1 MKIITIKNNKII
13 EKKEVSSH
21 YVMCESDVLDDG
33 TYGEVGQVLINGAWQ
48 KDPIVIAEQA
58 NQQRIAELKQIIDN
72 KNYLG
77 DDVTEERAELRTL
90 LGM

>member
-1 MKIITIKNNKII
+1 MKGKIVIIDGTEFDEYEVNTGKQIAVVRERIITEEEI
-13 EKKEVSSH
+13 
-21 YVMCESDVLDDG
+21 
-33 TYGEVGQVLINGAWQ
+33 T
-48 KDPIVIAEQA
+48 EQA
-58 NQQRIAELKQIIDN
+58 NQQRISELKQIIDN